1 MNKVNVPLDL
11 FQLIQ
16 FGELINEINNL
27 PKSQRSRFMVN
38 NNDSTFNELVDIVN
52 KLKYYYNQALDDVG
66 FTLEDHYKDKLHYP
80 DLCNQ
85 VIDIINDKYQRNE
98 DNLYE

>member
-1 MNKVNVPLDL
+1 MSKVNLPLDL

-38 NNDSTFNELVDIVN
+38 DNDSTFNELVDIVN
-52 KLKYYYNQALDDVG
+52 KLKYCYNQALDEVG
-66 FTLEDHYKDKLHYP
+66 FTLEDHYKDKLDYP
-80 DLCNQ
+80 ELCNQ
-85 VIDIINDKYQRNE
+85 VVNIINLCYNNE
-98 DNLYE
+98 QQQI

>member
-38 NNDSTFNELVDIVN
+38 DNDSTFNELVDIVN

-66 FTLEDHYKDKLHYP
+66 FTLEDHYKDKLDYP

-85 VIDIINDKYQRNE
+85 VVNIINLCYNNE
-98 DNLYE
+98 QQQI

>member
-1 MNKVNVPLDL
+1 MSKVNVPLDL

-38 NNDSTFNELVDIVN
+38 DNDSTFNELVDIVN
-52 KLKYYYNQALDDVG
+52 KLKYCYNQALDEVG
-66 FTLEDHYKDKLHYP
+66 FTLEDHYKDKLDYP
-80 DLCNQ
+80 ELCNQ
-85 VIDIINDKYQRNE
+85 VVNIINLCYNNE
-98 DNLYE
+98 QQQI